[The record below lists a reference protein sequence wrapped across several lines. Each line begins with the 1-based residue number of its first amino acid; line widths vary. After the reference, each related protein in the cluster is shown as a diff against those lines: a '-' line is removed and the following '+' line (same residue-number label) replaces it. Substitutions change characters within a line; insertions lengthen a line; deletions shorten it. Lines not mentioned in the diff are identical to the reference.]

1 MDRRHFIAALTLA
14 PAAFVA
20 GKAWASPKA
29 ESGTRAGGQLRMA
42 LVTATVLR
50 RNQRRAMLT
59 VESTLDIPDGALLE
73 RAKLS
78 QPRLNAAYNEAIQIQ
93 AARQLPNTVPDL
105 DAITQTLQ
113 QATDRILGRAGA
125 KVLLGTVMVT

>member
-1 MDRRHFIAALTLA
+1 MDRRHFISALTLA
-14 PAAFVA
+14 PSALLAA
-20 GKAWASPKA
+20 KAWASPKA
-29 ESGTRAGGQLRMA
+29 ESSGGAGGQLRMA

-50 RNQRRAMLT
+50 RNGRRAILS

-78 QPRLNAAYNEAIQIQ
+78 KPRLNAGYNEAIQIQ
-93 AARQLPNTVPDL
+93 AARQLTNSAPDL
-105 DAITQTLQ
+105 DAITAALQ
-113 QATDRILGRAGA
+113 QATDRILGRSGA

>member
-1 MDRRHFIAALTLA
+1 MDRRHFISVMTFACAAL
-14 PAAFVA
+14 VA
-20 GKAWASPKA
+20 QQVRASPKG
-29 ESGTRAGGQLRMA
+29 ESSGGAGGQLRMA

-50 RNQRRAMLT
+50 RNSRRGVLS

-78 QPRLNAAYNEAIQIQ
+78 QPRLNAGYNEAIQIQ
-93 AARQLPNTVPDL
+93 AGRLLPNAAPDL
-105 DAITQTLQ
+105 EAIAQALQ
-113 QATDRILGRAGA
+113 QVTDRILGRTGA